1 MSISKATFC
10 ACCQTLIT
18 APQFYNGK
26 AYGYTCITKVVPTF
40 KRKRDSGLWI
50 AADSVTHERE
60 GAMWVKST
68 AVVDGYKF
76 TATRPIDRGVF
87 NRTGEIVPNADSD
100 IQNGMLRVAKN
111 KNGSNTI
118 WNSLDVI
125 TDRDSKGKLFPV
137 KVVKYLLAANK
148 QVDLAT
154 F

>member
-1 MSISKATFC
+1 MAASKATFC

-18 APQFYNGK
+18 APQFHNGK
-26 AYGYTCITKVVPTF
+26 AYGYTCITKIVPSF
-40 KRKRDSGLWI
+40 KRKRDNGLWI

-60 GAMWVKST
+60 GVMWVKST

-76 TATRPIDRGVF
+76 TTRNPIDRVVF
-87 NRTGEIVPNADSD
+87 NRTGEIVPNIDSD
-100 IQNGMLRVAKN
+100 IQNGMLRVSKY
-111 KNGSNTI
+111 KNGASPI

-125 TDRDSKGKLFPV
+125 TDRDSKGKLYPV
-137 KVVKYLLAANK
+137 KVVKYLPSANK